1 MMRDYFQQQKKFLR
15 HLKHKNYQ
23 NRKIAL
29 IENGS
34 WAPMAAKCMKE
45 IISELKDI
53 ILVEK
58 VVTIKTKMTEENK
71 KEMIELAK
79 EILI

>member
-1 MMRDYFQQQKKFLR
+1 
-15 HLKHKNYQ
+15 
-23 NRKIAL
+23 
-29 IENGS
+29 
-34 WAPMAAKCMKE
+34 MAAKCMKE

-53 ILVEK
+53 TLVEK

>member
-1 MMRDYFQQQKKFLR
+1 
-15 HLKHKNYQ
+15 
-23 NRKIAL
+23 
-29 IENGS
+29 
-34 WAPMAAKCMKE
+34 MAAKCMKE

-71 KEMIELAK
+71 KENDRISK
-79 EILI
+79 RNINIIYNKRRKI

>member
-1 MMRDYFQQQKKFLR
+1 MYERNNKRVKRYNTSR
-15 HLKHKNYQ
+15 
-23 NRKIAL
+23 
-29 IENGS
+29 
-34 WAPMAAKCMKE
+34 
-45 IISELKDI
+45 
-53 ILVEK
+53 K